1 MTQQTSVIDVHAHIV
16 FEALNGAA
24 GQYGPEAGVD
34 AQGVDYFR
42 IGEYELKPL
51 SYEGSVFVDMAL
63 RLQHMDRL
71 GIDVQVLSAN
81 PLTMLHGIDAAT
93 AIAFCRQ
100 QNDLM
105 ASAIAEHPNR
115 LLGLGSLPMQSVT
128 ASCQELERVVRELG
142 LSGAAIGTDFPGG
155 FANPQ
160 LDPLYEALVALD
172 VPLFVHPSSTDGAG
186 GLADPRLGAHALS
199 LSLGYAYEETLAVA
213 SIIMGGVLDRH
224 PRLDICVSHG
234 GGCVSFLAEKFEQ
247 MAHFDG
253 TVSEGVKRNGFTA
266 ELGRLWFDSHV
277 KGARSRQLLWES
289 VSHERLVFGTNL
301 GGFDT
306 PEVLGDEAVLLA
318 DNAKKLLRLT

>member
-1 MTQQTSVIDVHAHIV
+1 
-16 FEALNGAA
+16 
-24 GQYGPEAGVD
+24 
-34 AQGVDYFR
+34 
-42 IGEYELKPL
+42 
-51 SYEGSVFVDMAL
+51 
-63 RLQHMDRL
+63 MDRL

-81 PLTMLHGIDAAT
+81 PLTMFHGIDAAT
-93 AIAFCRQ
+93 AIAFCQR

-115 LLGLGSLPMQSVT
+115 LLGLGSLPMQSIT
-128 ASCQELERVVRELG
+128 ASCQELERVVKELG
-142 LSGAAIGTDFPGG
+142 LSGVAIGTDFPGG

-160 LDPLYEALVALD
+160 LDPLYEALVALN

-186 GLADPRLGAHALS
+186 GLADPRLAAHALS

-213 SIIMGGVLDRH
+213 AIIMGGVLDRH
-224 PRLDICVSHG
+224 PLLDICFSHG

-253 TVSEGVKRNGFTA
+253 TVSEGVKQNGFTA

-277 KGARSRQLLWES
+277 KGAPSRQLLWES
-289 VSHERLVFGTNL
+289 VGHERLVFGTNL

-306 PEVLGDEAVLLA
+306 PDVLGDEAALLA